1 MTEPPALTSL
11 DPERHPEPVATLGHL
26 HGSPAMP
33 FKLTADQGTL
43 KSAPVPDAYTQ
54 GLVQAA
60 KIGAEQF
67 CGLAQLSTE
76 NQAGELSSYAVATR
90 DPLTAARL
98 REFVERLQLEDEDDD

>member
-43 KSAPVPDAYTQ
+43 KSAPVPDAYTK

-60 KIGAEQF
+60 EIGARNF
-67 CGLAQLSTE
+67 DSLAQLSTE
-76 NQAGELSSYAVATR
+76 NEAGELTSYAVATR

-98 REFVERLQLEDEDDD
+98 KEFVERMQVEDDEN